1 MPESQYHINLTR
13 LMDKYV
19 QQVLKINSGYILLDT
34 PETSLGSKP
43 PLIQG
48 YRPDIYVNPPDR
60 LIIGDAKTA
69 EDWDR
74 RHSHDQ
80 YRAYVKECSQY
91 KGHSLFLLA
100 VPWQVER
107 SARARLKYM
116 FLEESQSNLDIL
128 VISDMWR
135 Y

>member
-1 MPESQYHINLTR
+1 MPESQCHINLTR

-19 QQVLKINSGYILLDT
+19 QKVLKINSGYILLDT
-34 PETSLGSKP
+34 PDSGSKP

-48 YRPDIYVNPPDR
+48 YRPDIYVNSPNW
-60 LIIGDAKTA
+60 IIVGDAKTA
-69 EDWDR
+69 TDWDR

-80 YRAYVKECSQY
+80 YRAYVKECAQY
-91 KGHSLFLLA
+91 KGHSLFILA

-116 FLEESQSNLDIL
+116 FLEEDYSDIDML
-128 VISDMWR
+128 VISDIWG